1 MTNYNITDKLKT
13 VSGITIVPFDKIT
26 KEIDWIGVEENINY
40 LISKGVEVLVPCGNT
55 SEFYSLTLE
64 EAKQVIKKTVEIA
77 DNRALVMPGIGY
89 SVDTAISL
97 GNYASEV
104 GADAVMIHMPV
115 HPYATT
121 NGVKQ
126 YFEKIINEIEI
137 PSTIYFKAPHI
148 EDNIILELSNLD
160 KFVGVKYAINDLP
173 RFAKIVEAT
182 KHLDNVVMICGTAE
196 QWAPFFFSVGAT
208 GFTSGLVN
216 VYPEKSLKLLDVLQ
230 KQDYS
235 SAFEIWHE
243 IIKFEDLR
251 AKYNDGNNVAIIK
264 ESMNMLGLKGGITR
278 EPVDGASEQDK
289 LETFDMLK
297 EWGFKPEK

>member
-1 MTNYNITDKLKT
+1 
-13 VSGITIVPFDKIT
+13 
-26 KEIDWIGVEENINY
+26 
-40 LISKGVEVLVPCGNT
+40 
-55 SEFYSLTLE
+55 
-64 EAKQVIKKTVEIA
+64 
-77 DNRALVMPGIGY
+77 
-89 SVDTAISL
+89 
-97 GNYASEV
+97 ASEV

-173 RFAKIVEAT
+173 CFAKIVEAT

-243 IIKFEDLR
+243 IIK
-251 AKYNDGNNVAIIK
+251 
-264 ESMNMLGLKGGITR
+264 
-278 EPVDGASEQDK
+278 
-289 LETFDMLK
+289 
-297 EWGFKPEK
+297 